1 MRFSQ
6 RITRILWFSFFITW
20 EQCKFESLAETR
32 RGLTYNPSNISP
44 HGIRVLRSSNINE
57 DTFVLSDDDVFVCP
71 DAVKIECVKPND
83 ILITAAN
90 GSTRL
95 VGKHA
100 IIVGIRENEA
110 VHGGFMLVASSSMP
124 FFLNA
129 AMSAPWYL
137 KFINLFVAGGNGAIG
152 NLNKNDLD
160 NQLLFVPKNAE
171 QEQIGEFFRNFDNLI
186 TLHQRKQN
194 WQNLRFLRKIS
205 SLILAI
211 AWEQRKLGEYIEVS
225 NDKNTENVY
234 GKQDVLSV
242 SGDFGVVNQIEFQG
256 RSFAGVSVSNYGI
269 LHTGEVVYTKSPL
282 NANPYGIIKTN
293 KGKTGI
299 VSVLYGVY
307 RSKSEVCIELIQTYF
322 EMDARLNNYLRP
334 LVNKGAKNTLLISDE
349 HALEG
354 EIIFPACYQEQC
366 MIYGLFNKLDNL
378 ITLHQRKYEKFV
390 NIKKALLEKMFP
402 QGDEK
407 VPRIRFKGFTD
418 AWEQRKLGEISEKT
432 VEKNR
437 ERRYSETFTNS
448 AEFGIVSQMEYFD
461 HAISKIESI
470 GGYYVVHPD
479 DFVYNPRISVSAP
492 VGPINRNKLQKIG
505 IMSPLYTVFRAHDIH
520 PQYLEYY
527 FKSDVWHAYM
537 RFNGDSGARSD
548 RFSIKTAL
556 FFDMPIPCPSVGEQE
571 KIGKMLARVD
581 NLITLHQRQVE
592 KLKNI
597 KSALLEKMFV

>member
-1 MRFSQ
+1 MAKNSMKPQIRFKGF
-6 RITRILWFSFFITW
+6 TDAW
-20 EQCKFESLAETR
+20 EQRKFESLAETR

-71 DAVKIECVKPND
+71 DAVKIECAKPND

-160 NQLLFVPKNAE
+160 NQLLFMPKNAE

-186 TLHQRKQN
+186 TLHQRKYEKFVNIKKALLEKMFPQGDEKVPRI
-194 WQNLRFLRKIS
+194 RFKGFTD
-205 SLILAI
+205 

-307 RSKSEVCIELIQTYF
+307 RSKSEVCMELIQTYF

-378 ITLHQRKYEKFV
+378 ITLHQ
-390 NIKKALLEKMFP
+390 
-402 QGDEK
+402 
-407 VPRIRFKGFTD
+407 
-418 AWEQRKLGEISEKT
+418 
-432 VEKNR
+432 
-437 ERRYSETFTNS
+437 
-448 AEFGIVSQMEYFD
+448 
-461 HAISKIESI
+461 
-470 GGYYVVHPD
+470 
-479 DFVYNPRISVSAP
+479 
-492 VGPINRNKLQKIG
+492 
-505 IMSPLYTVFRAHDIH
+505 
-520 PQYLEYY
+520 
-527 FKSDVWHAYM
+527 
-537 RFNGDSGARSD
+537 
-548 RFSIKTAL
+548 
-556 FFDMPIPCPSVGEQE
+556 C
-571 KIGKMLARVD
+571 
-581 NLITLHQRQVE
+581 QVE